1 MVGESEGR
9 GGGAREERGEALLLD
24 RLDGAK
30 LNSAER
36 QISFSRSAL
45 RKTSRVLPL

>member
-24 RLDGAK
+24 LLDGAK